1 MTTPPS
7 GPGPLAPGRRAAI
20 ACIDLYR
27 RLLRP
32 LLPPACRFHPTC
44 SDYCAE
50 AIERHGVARG
60 VLMGMRRLARCQP
73 FSRGGF
79 DPVR

>member
-1 MTTPPS
+1 MPA
-7 GPGPLAPGRRAAI
+7 PLAESRMTVARRASI
-20 ACIDLYR
+20 AVIDLYR

-32 LLPPACRFHPTC
+32 ILPPACRFHPTC

-60 VLMGMRRLARCQP
+60 LAMGFYRLARCQP
-73 FSRGGF
+73 FARGGF

>member
-1 MTTPPS
+1 MTASDRT
-7 GPGPLAPGRRAAI
+7 LGRHAAI
-20 ACIDLYR
+20 GIVDLYR

-32 LLPPACRFHPTC
+32 ILPPACRFHPTC

-60 VLMGMRRLARCQP
+60 LGLTLRRLARCQP
-73 FSRGGF
+73 FARGGF
-79 DPVR
+79 DPVL

>member
-1 MTTPPS
+1 MTAATP
-7 GPGPLAPGRRAAI
+7 APASSPARRAAI
-20 ACIDLYR
+20 AGIDLYR
-27 RLLRP
+27 RILRP
-32 LLPPACRFHPTC
+32 ILPPACRFHPTC

-60 VLMGMRRLARCQP
+60 VVMGLRRLLRCQP
-73 FSRGGF
+73 FARGGF

>member
-1 MTTPPS
+1 MTASDRT
-7 GPGPLAPGRRAAI
+7 PGRRAAI
-20 ACIDLYR
+20 GIVDLYR

-32 LLPPACRFHPTC
+32 ILPPACRFHPTC

-50 AIERHGVARG
+50 AIERHGVIRG
-60 VLMGMRRLARCQP
+60 LGLTLHRLARCQP
-73 FSRGGF
+73 FARGGF

>member
-1 MTTPPS
+1 MTT
-7 GPGPLAPGRRAAI
+7 ARRSAI

-32 LLPPACRFHPTC
+32 ILPPACRFHPTC

-60 VLMGMRRLARCQP
+60 VALGLRRLLRCQP
-73 FSRGGF
+73 LARGGF